1 MIDKNHPRYLI
12 VTSVSDPVVVIR
24 NADKYL
30 GKKNYEL
37 FISNAKNYKYTIIR
51 SDNGRKIDFGGA
63 GYYDYTKTKDERKRD
78 AYLARSEKI
87 KGNWKNDRW
96 SRNWL
101 SRNLLW
107 DAGDKID

>member
-1 MIDKNHPRYLI
+1 MIEKSHPRYEL
-12 VTSVSDPVVVIR
+12 VSSVSDPIIVQR

-30 GKKNYEL
+30 GRNNYEL
-37 FISNAKNYKYTIIR
+37 FISNSKGYKYTIVR
-51 SDNGRKIDFGGA
+51 NDNGRKINFA
-63 GYYDYTKTKDERKRD
+63 NSNYYDYSKTNDEKKRN

-87 KGNWKNDRW
+87 RGDWKSNKW

-107 DAGDKID
+107 NSGDPID

>member
-1 MIDKNHPRYLI
+1 MIDKNHPRYQL
-12 VTSVSDPVVVIR
+12 VTSVSDPDVVIK
-24 NADKYL
+24 NANKYL

-37 FISNAKNYKYTIIR
+37 FISNSKGYKYTIVR
-51 SDNGRKIDFGGA
+51 NDLGKKIDFGGA
-63 GYYDYTKTKDERKRD
+63 SYYDFTKTSDEKKKN
-78 AYLARSEKI
+78 AYLARSAKI
-87 KGNWKNDRW
+87 KGNWASDRW

>member
-1 MIDKNHPRYLI
+1 MIDKNHPRYNLVI
-12 VTSVSDPVVVIR
+12 GVSDPSKVIK

-37 FISNAKNYKYTIIR
+37 RISNAKNYKYTIIR
-51 SDNGRKIDFGGA
+51 SDNGRKIEFGGA
-63 GYYDYTKTKDERKRD
+63 GYYDYTKTNDETKRD
-78 AYLARSEKI
+78 NYLRRSEKI
-87 KGNWKNDRW
+87 KGNWRNDKW

-107 DAGDKID
+107 NSGDKID